1 MILYWFLLLL
11 IAVVAYGVGSM
22 STMVIASNFVFRT
35 SLRRLGKGNVWLSN
49 FRRIYGI
56 WGAVRLL
63 LTELVKDALPIL
75 FGALLLGFKGHAD
88 VGRAFA
94 GLCLVLGRLYPLF
107 YDFKGSHATVCM
119 ICMGLFINPSLG
131 IAAAVV
137 AAAVTWFSR
146 YVALGTL
153 AGTLV
158 LVVASLLL
166 VDNDLVLKLIF
177 IAAGL
182 IFFKHLPAIS
192 RMLNGRELRLSFEED
207 ITYKLDQ
214 KF

>member
-11 IAVVAYGVGSM
+11 IAVVAYGIGSM

-35 SLRRLGKGNVWLSN
+35 SLSSLGRGDIWLSN
-49 FRRIYGI
+49 FRRIYGV
-56 WGAVRLL
+56 WGMIRLL
-63 LTELVKDALPIL
+63 LTELIKDTLPIL

-94 GLCLVLGRLYPLF
+94 GFCLVLGRLYPLF

-119 ICMGLFINPSLG
+119 ITLCLFASPSVG
-131 IAAAVV
+131 IAMAVV
-137 AAAVTWFSR
+137 ALAATLLSR

-153 AGTLV
+153 AGTV
-158 LVVASLLL
+158 VAVVASLLL
-166 VDNDLVLKLIF
+166 VDNDLVLRLIIF
-177 IAAGL
+177 AGAL
-182 IFFKHLPAIS
+182 ILFKHIPAIS
-192 RMLNGRELRLSFEED
+192 RMLNGREEKLSFKED

>member
-1 MILYWFLLLL
+1 MHGAFHKPLSGHRCGGRRGGCH
-11 IAVVAYGVGSM
+11 VVQ
-22 STMVIASNFVFRT
+22 
-35 SLRRLGKGNVWLSN
+35 
-49 FRRIYGI
+49 
-56 WGAVRLL
+56 
-63 LTELVKDALPIL
+63 P
-75 FGALLLGFKGHAD
+75 
-88 VGRAFA
+88 
-94 GLCLVLGRLYPLF
+94 
-107 YDFKGSHATVCM
+107 
-119 ICMGLFINPSLG
+119 
-131 IAAAVV
+131 
-137 AAAVTWFSR
+137 
-146 YVALGTL
+146 L

-192 RMLNGRELRLSFEED
+192 RMLNGREFRLSFEED